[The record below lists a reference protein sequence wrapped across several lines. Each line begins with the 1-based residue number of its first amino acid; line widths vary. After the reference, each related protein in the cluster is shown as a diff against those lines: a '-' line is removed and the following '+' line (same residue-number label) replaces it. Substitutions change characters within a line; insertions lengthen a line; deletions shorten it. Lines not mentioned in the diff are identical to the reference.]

1 MLLGRVVYLLLIKL
15 VATVSITP
23 TESSGTVIEKG
34 RYEPGVHTINNANP
48 YQGVTVTEGHGKY
61 PVIFEPLQNVQT
73 SRSTYKVTSFIDFT
87 PYLEYFQQ
95 FEKYLEAFKTSI
107 KAFENDPI
115 LQEFRELTM
124 TATNERTGEAC
135 KHYPVCYTQSILYKL
150 RIEQL
155 EVLARRRERQRCV
168 ARHMQACLVLRQFE
182 YILNVTEHVNENYL
196 RVKEKFLRAI
206 DYVENIN
213 VDQSTTNGS
222 PSRHK
227 RDSESP
233 FDTRTTPEEMRYL
246 TQLLSELAAWDP
258 INNTTQRKK
267 RFIPLFALIGAA
279 IGSIVNAGQIKK
291 IKKNIA
297 ILQEATILQD
307 QQIMELARYADL
319 TAARVR
325 LHDTQIYRL
334 QYGLLIV
341 EDGLREMIDVS
352 NFQVYTSYHVA
363 IAQTILSRLQT
374 GSVSIENNIDK
385 IFEYLRIM
393 SNRKATSTV
402 IPPVALRRLLLRI
415 EDRMRANPRLRLP
428 YDPRAGE
435 IWKYYGVT
443 KVTPIVMDKML
454 VILMTIPVL
463 DKTLELNIYQV
474 HNLPAIPP
482 GQEVE
487 SLYQLENKYF
497 AIGRHGLYVT
507 LPTEQSVRICL
518 QTELAICILEQ
529 ALYPVEHIT
538 WCVYALFIDD
548 EPRIRRDCKYTVS
561 KVSGNRAISL
571 GGYPWA
577 VSSIKQEQLQVR
589 CLEETHMIEIQPPLQ
604 IVYLGNGCEGYS
616 PSMFLPAKKK

>member
-1 MLLGRVVYLLLIKL
+1 M
-15 VATVSITP
+15 A
-23 TESSGTVIEKG
+23 
-34 RYEPGVHTINNANP
+34 
-48 YQGVTVTEGHGKY
+48 
-61 PVIFEPLQNVQT
+61 
-73 SRSTYKVTSFIDFT
+73 
-87 PYLEYFQQ
+87 
-95 FEKYLEAFKTSI
+95 
-107 KAFENDPI
+107 
-115 LQEFRELTM
+115 
-124 TATNERTGEAC
+124 ATNERTGEAC

-155 EVLARRRERQRCV
+155 EVLARRRERERCM
-168 ARHMQACLVLRQFE
+168 AHHMQACLVLRQFE
-182 YILNVTEHVNENYL
+182 YILNVTEYLNENYL
-196 RVKEKFLRAI
+196 RVKGKFLRAI

-213 VDQSTTNGS
+213 VEGPTIGDP

-233 FDTRTTPEEMRYL
+233 FDTRTTPEEIKYL

-267 RFIPLFALIGAA
+267 RFIPLFASIGAA

-334 QYGLLIV
+334 QYGLLVV
-341 EDGLREMIDVS
+341 EDGIREMIDVS

-393 SNRKATSTV
+393 SNRKATSAV

-415 EDRMRANPRLRLP
+415 KDRMCANRRLRLP
-428 YDPRAGE
+428 YDPRVGE

-482 GQEVE
+482 GQEIE

-529 ALYPVEHIT
+529 ALYPVEHVT

-548 EPRIRRDCKYTVS
+548 EPHIR
-561 KVSGNRAISL
+561 
-571 GGYPWA
+571 
-577 VSSIKQEQLQVR
+577 
-589 CLEETHMIEIQPPLQ
+589 
-604 IVYLGNGCEGYS
+604 
-616 PSMFLPAKKK
+616 